1 MRSLPSPRNGVGAG
15 ALGHARGR
23 RLARAGP
30 PGGGHSTDMILMAFC
45 HQFSVRLD
53 DLSVARHHLANF
65 VVTFTHRRHR
75 DAAVE
80 RRNFPYGKLDFRV
93 RRWLPMIQGTTCD
106 SHTLSI
112 SKHGYKTP
120 RTLLDGQ

>member
-1 MRSLPSPRNGVGAG
+1 MHVVVVW
-15 ALGHARGR
+15 LGRDR
-23 RLARAGP
+23 QE
-30 PGGGHSTDMILMAFC
+30 GGTDMILMAFC

-80 RRNFPYGKLDFRV
+80 RRDFPYGKLDFRV
-93 RRWLPMIQGTTCD
+93 RRWLPMIQGDRPSSATACASQFTH
-106 SHTLSI
+106 SLNLKAWI
-112 SKHGYKTP
+112 
-120 RTLLDGQ
+120 